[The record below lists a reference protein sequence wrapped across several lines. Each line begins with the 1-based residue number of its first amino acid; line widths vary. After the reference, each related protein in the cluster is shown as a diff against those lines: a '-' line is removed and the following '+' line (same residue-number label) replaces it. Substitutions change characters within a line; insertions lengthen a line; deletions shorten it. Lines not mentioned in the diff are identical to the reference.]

1 MDKPT
6 REEII
11 DKVKKGISLEGA
23 NLKGI
28 DLRGAELKEGN
39 FKDANFRYTDLREAD
54 LQGADLRGA
63 KLRHV
68 VLIGS
73 NLSNADL
80 RGADLTHA
88 DLRGANLAQARLEN
102 AKVKGAKGISEKVFF
117 TQKTLDSLNEKN
129 KISLE
134 GDLLTILTEEK
145 PSFTIVPA
153 YRFLR
158 VESGVEDKLQILGK
172 VKTEEEAKQMD
183 IDIYRDSAIYQET
196 VYVVEPGFIGLP
208 KIEEAPLA
216 PSAPSDPS
224 PKEPKKTPTKSD
236 EELLAEFLLKNM

>member
-1 MDKPT
+1 MDKIT

-11 DKVKKGISLEGA
+11 EKVKKGISLEGA

-28 DLRGAELKEGN
+28 DLRGAELKGGS
-39 FKDANFRYTDLREAD
+39 FKDANFRYTDLREAN

-68 VLIGS
+68 VLVGS

-88 DLRGANLAQARLEN
+88 DLRGANLAEARLEN
-102 AKVKGAKGISEKVFF
+102 AMVKGAKGISEKVFF

-134 GDLLTILTEEK
+134 GNLLTILTEEK

-153 YRFLR
+153 YRFIR
-158 VESGVEDKLQILGK
+158 VESGGEDKLQVLGK

-183 IDIYRDSAIYQET
+183 IDIYRDSAIFKDT
-196 VYVVEPGFIGLP
+196 VYVVEPGFIGMP
-208 KIEEAPLA
+208 KREEA
-216 PSAPSDPS
+216 PS
-224 PKEPKKTPTKSD
+224 PKESKKAPSKSD
-236 EELLAEFLLKNM
+236 EEMLADFLLKNM